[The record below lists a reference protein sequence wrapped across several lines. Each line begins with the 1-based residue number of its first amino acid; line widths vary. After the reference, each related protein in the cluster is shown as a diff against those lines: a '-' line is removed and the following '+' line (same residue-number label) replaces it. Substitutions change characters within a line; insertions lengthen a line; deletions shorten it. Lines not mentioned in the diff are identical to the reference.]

1 MMKREP
7 TATLGR
13 GEAPAVSPQPAF
25 NDSETCKFFLKI
37 HSDSMGHNE
46 DTTDHPQQVPEESV
60 GFEEELSTS
69 FHYVHTGSSLV
80 AMAPLEERADMAYS
94 DHLSTHPAYGPRR
107 VVAHAADSVLPAHLT
122 QSIGPAA
129 QPRHELD
136 EFSGRVAAMAPREE
150 LPTYPRRLLVG
161 SRTVT
166 VTCIPMSTKARQAKH
181 PTAHLGRPKRPL
193 SASLLA
199 LTLLLWKACGAV
211 AGRIVADPQV
221 TAVWGKNVT
230 LRCIFEANE
239 NITQITWEKT
249 NATGPVTVAVN
260 HPEYGSNIPSG
271 RAAFKSQSL
280 HDASLTLYNVQF
292 SDSGQYVCKAATF
305 PLGNAQSTT
314 KVTVI
319 VEPSISLTSGPYPL
333 IDEGNMTVAAT
344 CTAAY
349 GKPAAA
355 VRWEGNLGQ
364 AEEKTAFSPNHTVT
378 VVSEYKVFPTKF
390 AQGRIIT
397 CVVTHPALE
406 KTVRLPYVL
415 DILYAPEV
423 SVTGHDGKWF
433 VGSENLHLRC
443 NADSN
448 PPPTEFTWSRL
459 DGEWPEGLLA
469 LNNTL
474 VFSSSLTHNHSGVY
488 VCMVA
493 NALGERSGQKS
504 IRILDP
510 PTTPTLEPTLPYLHA
525 TTGTRATTLSK
536 IGRAP
541 DSTLDMSFGDNL
553 GTIIGCAVGG
563 SLLVIL
569 VIVVAGVTFYRRR
582 QTFRG
587 DYFTKNYIP
596 PSGMQKES
604 RLEDLQ
610 TGNLDP
616 YAATSTK
623 DQHPMN
629 NLILSEHMGS
639 IQKPNWN
646 SVDAYNRYQERIE
659 RPLDYYEGM
668 KTPMA
673 TDPYHEDSYE
683 DEDFVSHVDGS
694 VISRKEWYV

>member
-1 MMKREP
+1 MKKQP
-7 TATLGR
+7 TVTLEQ
-13 GEAPAVSPQPAF
+13 GEAPAVSPQPES
-25 NDSETCKFFLKI
+25 NDSRTCRFLLKI
-37 HSDSMGHNE
+37 QTYDMRYNE
-46 DTTDHPQQVPEESV
+46 GTVDHPQHVPRESV
-60 GFEEELSTS
+60 VFGEELSTS
-69 FHYVHTGSSLV
+69 FQRVHTGSGLV
-80 AMAPLEERADMAYS
+80 GVVPLEGSLERADMANS
-94 DHLSTHPAYGPRR
+94 DHLSTHPTYRPRGP
-107 VVAHAADSVLPAHLT
+107 ALAADCTLPAHVT
-122 QSIGPAA
+122 QSTGPVL
-129 QPRHELD
+129 QPRHALVES
-136 EFSGRVAAMAPREE
+136 SGRGAAVATRQE
-150 LPTYPRRLLVG
+150 LHTPQRRLLED
-161 SRTVT
+161 SRTFT
-166 VTCIPMSTKARQAKH
+166 GSGIPMSAKASLAKH
-181 PTAHLGRPKRPL
+181 PSAHLVRPKRPL

-199 LTLLLWKACGAV
+199 LTLLLCKACGAV
-211 AGRIVADPQV
+211 AGRIVGDPHV

-260 HPEYGSNIPSG
+260 HPEYGSNIPGG

-280 HDASLTLYNVQF
+280 HDASLILYNVQF

-319 VEPSISLTSGPYPL
+319 VEPNISLTKGPYPL

-344 CTAAY
+344 CTAAH
-349 GKPAAA
+349 GKPAAT
-355 VRWEGNLGQ
+355 VRWEGDLGQ
-364 AEEKTAFSPNHTVT
+364 ADEKSAASSNHTVT
-378 VVSEYKVFPTKF
+378 VVSEYLVIPTRF
-390 AQGRIIT
+390 AQGRTIT
-397 CVVTHPALE
+397 CVITHPALE

-433 VGSENLHLRC
+433 VGSENVHLRC

-448 PPPTEFTWSRL
+448 PPPSEFTWSRL
-459 DGEWPEGLLA
+459 DGEWPEGLIS

-474 VFSSSLTHNHSGVY
+474 LFSSSLTHNHSGIY
-488 VCMVA
+488 VCRVA
-493 NALGERSGQKS
+493 NALGERSGLKS

-510 PTTPTLEPTLPYLHA
+510 PTTPTLEPTVPYLHA

-536 IGRAP
+536 IGLVP
-541 DSTLDMSFGDNL
+541 DSTLDMSSGDNL

-563 SLLVIL
+563 ALLVIL

-604 RLEDLQ
+604 RMEGMQ
-610 TGNLDP
+610 SGNLDP
-616 YAATSTK
+616 YTATSTK

-629 NLILSEHMGS
+629 NIVLSEHMGN

-646 SVDAYNRYQERIE
+646 SVDAYNRYQERFE
-659 RPLDYYEGM
+659 RPLDYYDGS
-668 KTPMA
+668 KTPMT
-673 TDPYHEDSYE
+673 TDPYHEDPYE
-683 DEDFVSHVDGS
+683 DDDFVSHLDGS
-694 VISRKEWYV
+694 VISRKEC